1 METDDASLAS
11 WRLNCWAMIPET
23 PPAAAQSETTD
34 RSGVVG
40 VPIKSPCST
49 LTAVRAQRRECRD
62 FNKRPKQTEQ
72 SGRVLSNGLTAGSF
86 SFFTSGLFHGKPPS
100 RQTVAATRHCCW
112 WSLQATPTPHRA
124 EPQHKLARVVRREE
138 WCN

>member
-1 METDDASLAS
+1 METDDASLAR
-11 WRLNCWAMIPET
+11 WRLNCWATIPET

-34 RSGVVG
+34 RSGGVG

-62 FNKRPKQTEQ
+62 FYKRPEQTEQ

-100 RQTVAATRHCCW
+100 RQTNCDPPLLLVVASGHTDATPHGAATQVGSGC
-112 WSLQATPTPHRA
+112 AA
-124 EPQHKLARVVRREE
+124 GGMV
-138 WCN
+138 